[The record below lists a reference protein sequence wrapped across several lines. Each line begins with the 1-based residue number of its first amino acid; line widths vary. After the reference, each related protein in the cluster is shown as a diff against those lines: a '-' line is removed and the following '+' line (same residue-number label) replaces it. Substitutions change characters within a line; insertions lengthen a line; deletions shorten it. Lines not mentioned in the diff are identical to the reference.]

1 MQPLK
6 KRLRPDNIPSERRVM
21 RGRTGRTIYLL
32 LLFIFALTVGNYMFG
47 DFFLLQADGLVL
59 RDQHVVATTYVARV
73 EDVNVTEGQA
83 VDAGNPLLKL
93 QSTEILERLADLSTK
108 RAELVAN
115 ETDFKVKAESVAQL
129 LPLAE
134 RRVSEAVNT
143 IKQFDTLA
151 AAGLVTSARYQEA
164 LRVNYEASRDR
175 VNLLTQ
181 RQVLEEELSSL
192 DNALADA
199 DDAIAKLK
207 GLYSDGVVRSPVSG
221 SIGAV
226 IPSVGNVYRPGEPI
240 LSIYSGAP
248 YVLVYLPRRYLFPIY
263 VGMELGLTD
272 GRDVADGVI
281 VEILPVTDTL
291 PKEFQNTFKPSD
303 RNQLAKIKLTTPS
316 AFPLNQK
323 VSVSR
328 YSTMLGELLKAR
340 NFLGFGRS

>member
-6 KRLRPDNIPSERRVM
+6 KRLRPDNIPSEKRVM
-21 RGRTGRTIYLL
+21 RGRTGRTVYLIL
-32 LLFIFALTVGNYMFG
+32 LSVFALTVLNYMFG
-47 DFFLLQADGLVL
+47 DYVLLEADGLVL
-59 RDQHVVATTYVARV
+59 RDQNVVATTYVARV
-73 EDVNVTEGQA
+73 ESVDVDEGQA
-83 VDAGNPLLKL
+83 VEAGSPLLKL

-108 RAELVAN
+108 RADLVAKA
-115 ETDFKVKAESVAQL
+115 TDFKVRAESVVQL

-134 RRVSEAVNT
+134 RRALEAVNT
-143 IKQFDTLA
+143 IKQFDSLA
-151 AAGLVTSARYQEA
+151 DAKLVTAARYQEA
-164 LRVNYEASRDR
+164 LRTSYEASRDQ
-175 VNLLTQ
+175 VNLLSQ
-181 RQVLEEELSSL
+181 RDVLKGELSSL

-207 GLYSDGVVRSPVSG
+207 ALYSDGLVHSPVSG
-221 SIGAV
+221 SIGASV
-226 IPSVGNVYRPGEPI
+226 PSVGNVYRPGEPI
-240 LSIYSGAP
+240 LSIYSGDP

-263 VGMELGLTD
+263 VGMELRLTD

-328 YSTMLGELLKAR
+328 YSTLLGELLKAR
-340 NFLGFGRS
+340 DLVGWGRS

>member
-6 KRLRPDNIPSERRVM
+6 KRLRPDNIPSEKRVM
-21 RGRTGRTIYLL
+21 RGRTGRTVYLI
-32 LLFIFALTVGNYMFG
+32 LLFVFALTVLNYMFG
-47 DFFLLQADGLVL
+47 DYVLLEADGLVL

-73 EDVNVTEGQA
+73 ESVDVTEGEA
-83 VDAGNPLLKL
+83 VKAGTPLLKL

-108 RAELVAN
+108 RAELVAKAT
-115 ETDFKVKAESVAQL
+115 EFKVRSESVAQL

-134 RRVSEAVNT
+134 RRAAEAINT

-151 AAGLVTSARYQEA
+151 AAKLVTSARYQEA
-164 LRVNYEASRDR
+164 LRVNYEASRDQ
-175 VNLLTQ
+175 VSLLSQ
-181 RQVLEEELSSL
+181 RDVLNGELSSL
-192 DNALADA
+192 NNALADA
-199 DDAIAKLK
+199 DDAMAKLK
-207 GLYSDGVVRSPVSG
+207 ALYSDGIVHSPVSG
-221 SIGAV
+221 SIGASV
-226 IPSVGNVYRPGEPI
+226 PSVGNVYRPGEPI
-240 LSIYSGAP
+240 LSIYSGDP

-328 YSTMLGELLKAR
+328 HSSLLGELLKAR
-340 NFLGFGRS
+340 DLVGWGRS